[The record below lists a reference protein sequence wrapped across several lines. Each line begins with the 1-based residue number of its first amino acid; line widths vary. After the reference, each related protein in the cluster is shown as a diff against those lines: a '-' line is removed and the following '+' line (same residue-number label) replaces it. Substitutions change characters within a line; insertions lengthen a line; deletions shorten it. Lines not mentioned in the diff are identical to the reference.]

1 MNIKILI
8 ADDHKL
14 MREGLRTLI
23 EKQAGMQVV
32 GEADNGRTAVK
43 MVSELSPDV
52 VIMDIAMPDLNGIE
66 ATHQII
72 SEFENTKVIVLS
84 MHADK
89 RFVAKVLKM
98 GGTGY
103 LLKDSAFEEL
113 VHAVHDVINNR
124 IFLSPRI
131 TDIVIE
137 DYIRSSPNNEPSV
150 FSELTDRE
158 REVLQLIAEGKATK
172 EISSSLYVSIKT
184 VETHRKR
191 IMDKLDT
198 HSIADLTKYAIREG
212 IISL

>member
-8 ADDHKL
+8 VDDHKL
-14 MREGLRTLI
+14 MREGLRILI
-23 EKQAGMQVV
+23 EKQSGMKVV
-32 GEADNGRTAVK
+32 GDANNGRTAVK
-43 MVSELSPDV
+43 MVRELSPDI

-66 ATHQII
+66 ATHQIK
-72 SEFENTKVIVLS
+72 SEFQNTRVVVLS

-98 GGTGY
+98 GASAY

-113 VHAVHDVINNR
+113 VHAIHDVINNR
-124 IFLSPRI
+124 IILSPRI

-137 DYIRSSPNNEPSV
+137 DYIHSSSNNEPSV
-150 FSELTDRE
+150 FSELSARE
-158 REVLQLIAEGKATK
+158 REVLQLIAEGKTTK

-184 VETHRKR
+184 IETHRKN
-191 IMDKLDT
+191 IMDKLNIN
-198 HSIADLTKYAIREG
+198 SIADLTKYAIREG

>member
-8 ADDHKL
+8 VDDHKL
-14 MREGLRTLI
+14 MREGLRILI
-23 EKQAGMQVV
+23 EKQSGMKVV
-32 GEADNGRTAVK
+32 GDADNGRTAVK
-43 MVSELSPDV
+43 MVRELSPDI

-66 ATHQII
+66 ATHQIK
-72 SEFENTKVIVLS
+72 SEFQNTRVVVLS

-98 GGTGY
+98 GASAY

-113 VHAVHDVINNR
+113 VHAIHDVINNR

-137 DYIRSSPNNEPSV
+137 DYIHSSSNNEPSV
-150 FSELTDRE
+150 FSELSNRE
-158 REVLQLIAEGKATK
+158 REVLQLIAEGKTTK

-184 VETHRKR
+184 IETHRKN
-191 IMDKLDT
+191 IMDKLNIN
-198 HSIADLTKYAIREG
+198 SIADLTKYAIREG